1 MEKDTSSSKKDKQ
14 KEQVVTALFFKFPPF
29 WTNGP
34 WCHEF
39 FMMILLTRGGPNPQV
54 HSLNG
59 TKAEKCSWIKVR
71 GLSDKPWRA
80 WLPLL
85 NQSKPQSQ
93 SNLQLSLCG
102 LKTLFHRRKKIM
114 QVWEWLQNF
123 HFWMNNPLN
132 KTKESCYY
140 SWFNSFSNSIMTMSH
155 LTHTSI
161 MVALI

>member
-1 MEKDTSSSKKDKQ
+1 MLLERNYKGLIECGNWLDGPYWSLAGEVMEEDTSSSKKDKQ
-14 KEQVVTALFFKFPPF
+14 KEQMATVLFFKFPPF

-59 TKAEKCSWIKVR
+59 TKAEKRSWIKVR
-71 GLSDKPWRA
+71 GLLDKPWRA
-80 WLPLL
+80 LTWLLLL

-93 SNLQLSLCG
+93 SDLQLSLCG

-114 QVWEWLQNF
+114 QVWNDSRIFIFGW
-123 HFWMNNPLN
+123 
-132 KTKESCYY
+132 T
-140 SWFNSFSNSIMTMSH
+140 
-155 LTHTSI
+155 TH
-161 MVALI
+161 